1 MSRSSIL
8 PSNPFGGHTQQSSIS
23 SPSRSHLPQLAPR
36 PTSTILAQNAYG
48 KVIPASPASELNL
61 SASGVSYALRARL
74 DSTSSSHSLIP
85 NIVHPDHT
93 QTHRKSQTFPAR
105 SSEGLESCFS
115 FRKVKVGRVRSTAG
129 GAWFSRFRSNLGG
142 RQFGRLTGTG
152 ILVKTDSRSVDFS
165 LIES

>member
-1 MSRSSIL
+1 LSRSSIL

-74 DSTSSSHSLIP
+74 DCTSSSHSLIP
-85 NIVHPDHT
+85 NTVHPDHT

-115 FRKVKVGRVRSTAG
+115 LSKSEGWSSEV
-129 GAWFSRFRSNLGG
+129 
-142 RQFGRLTGTG
+142 
-152 ILVKTDSRSVDFS
+152 DSRGS
-165 LIES
+165 LVFPLSLRWTTIWSSHMYRDAYEDRLEEC